1 MRVYKLNLKLKHD
14 SCWTYMTTDFKV
26 TAEIKYLF
34 PLVAKNSV
42 FEITELYS
50 DNKSELTD
58 FIYSINRRHKE
69 NIKVVNVDRQKAS
82 KSALLYY
89 FKHFSNSVTSIMLK
103 NNVLITRLTISNG
116 IEDWNTY
123 FFGDKEEIL
132 SNFIEELKQ
141 VNTKVEDISVDR
153 AKLDDMKKELILLNS
168 LTPTERQMLY
178 TAVKLGFF
186 EYPKKIKLEELASL
200 FGVTKV
206 TLDRHLRN
214 GIKKI
219 LTQLFI
225 LKE

>member
-34 PLVAKNSV
+34 PLVAKNSI
-42 FEITELYS
+42 FEIAELYS

-103 NNVLITRLTISNG
+103 NNVLITQLTISNG

-219 LTQLFI
+219 LTQL
-225 LKE
+225 KE

>member
-34 PLVAKNSV
+34 PLVAKNSI
-42 FEITELYS
+42 FEIAELYS

>member
-34 PLVAKNSV
+34 PLVAKNSI
-42 FEITELYS
+42 FEIAELYS

-103 NNVLITRLTISNG
+103 NNVLITQLTISNG

>member
-42 FEITELYS
+42 FEIAELYS

-116 IEDWNTY
+116 IEDWNIY

>member
-42 FEITELYS
+42 FEIAELYS

-206 TLDRHLRN
+206 TLERRS
-214 GIKKI
+214 
-219 LTQLFI
+219 
-225 LKE
+225 

>member
-34 PLVAKNSV
+34 PLVAKNSI
-42 FEITELYS
+42 FEIAELYS

-89 FKHFSNSVTSIMLK
+89 FKNFSNSVTSIMLK

-116 IEDWNTY
+116 IEEWNTY

>member
-42 FEITELYS
+42 FEIAELYS